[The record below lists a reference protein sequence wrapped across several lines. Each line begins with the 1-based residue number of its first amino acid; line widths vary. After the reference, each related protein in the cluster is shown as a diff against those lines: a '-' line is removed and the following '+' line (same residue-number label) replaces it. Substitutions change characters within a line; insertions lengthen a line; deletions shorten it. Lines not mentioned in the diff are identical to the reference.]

1 INVCPHEEVEIVTVK
16 QPCVERYT
24 KYVRTRKPGCNGQ
37 FKSCSVR
44 EPKTVYFHTYKKVNR
59 TRRHTVAECCAG
71 WVHVPGMD
79 GCQRVPRFREPNS
92 IKNLATTS
100 KHLNAEPS
108 AGVSVQPYS
117 QNVANLSD
125 NKSGV
130 PIFELIYLVLW
141 GFKSVKKSELLSG
154 LEAN

>member
-1 INVCPHEEVEIVTVK
+1 MRCEDGVAYHFHRSTTAIVFYLFRRNVCPHEEVEIVTVK

-79 GCQRVPRFREPNS
+79 GCQR
-92 IKNLATTS
+92 
-100 KHLNAEPS
+100 
-108 AGVSVQPYS
+108 
-117 QNVANLSD
+117 
-125 NKSGV
+125 
-130 PIFELIYLVLW
+130 
-141 GFKSVKKSELLSG
+141 
-154 LEAN
+154 